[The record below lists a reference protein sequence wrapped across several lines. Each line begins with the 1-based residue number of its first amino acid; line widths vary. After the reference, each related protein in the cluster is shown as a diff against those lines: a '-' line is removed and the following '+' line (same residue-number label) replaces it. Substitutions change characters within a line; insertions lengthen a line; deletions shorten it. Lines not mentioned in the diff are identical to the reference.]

1 MEFETKTIKVDGLT
15 RNILLQN
22 ENGPCALVALT
33 NVLVLSPQH
42 KLDANELIQL
52 INSNRKVT
60 LEDLITTLAN
70 IGVMMDNGQSEDV
83 NELLQLLPQLHTGL
97 NVNPAFNG
105 TFQDD
110 QALALFRLFQVSLVH
125 GWIVD
130 PTRNEQQYHSV
141 SHYSYDDA
149 QNLLVHAY
157 DIQNNGLQ
165 VENSEQILQDAQY
178 LKSFLA
184 RSATQLTEYG
194 IQHLQKLLQ
203 EHSYSVFFRNDH
215 FSTIHKNNGGL
226 YVLVTD
232 LGFKKASNIVWQ
244 SLKSVKGNQDSFFTS
259 EFLPTTLEQATAS
272 GLDPNSNGSQLD
284 EETPMTDEQLARL
297 LQEEEDARA
306 VRGIRSR
313 QDRRAAA
320 TASSNEAKSA
330 KKGKNKKAE
339 KKKKKKCVIL

>member
-1 MEFETKTIKVDGLT
+1 MEFETKSIKVDGLT

-42 KLDANELIQL
+42 KADAQELIQL

-70 IGVMMDNGQSEDV
+70 IGVTMDDGQSEDV

-110 QALALFRLFQVSLVH
+110 QALSLFRLFQVSLVH

-149 QNLLVHAY
+149 QNLLVHAF

-165 VENSEQILQDAQY
+165 VENPVQVLEDAQY

-194 IQHLQKLLQ
+194 IQHLHQLLQ
-203 EHSYSVFFRNDH
+203 ENSYSVFFRNDH
-215 FSTIHKNNGGL
+215 FSTVHKSNGKL
-226 YVLVTD
+226 YTLVTD
-232 LGFKKASNIVWQ
+232 LGYKSASNIVWQ
-244 SLKSVKGNQDSFFTS
+244 SLRSVKGNQDSFFTS
-259 EFLPTTLEQATAS
+259 EFLPTSLDQAAAS
-272 GLDPNSNGSQLD
+272 GLDSAAATHQPND
-284 EETPMTDEQLARL
+284 ESSLTDEQLARL
-297 LQEEEDARA
+297 LQEEEDS
-306 VRGIRSR
+306 RGVNDLRSR
-313 QDRRAAA
+313 QERRAAA
-320 TASSNEAKSA
+320 TNSASHSKSS
-330 KKGKNKKAE
+330 KKGKDKKSW
-339 KKKKKKCVIL
+339 